1 MLLSSKSLYRFHKR
15 TWKSEPASSLDIS
28 VSTSNIPINSNSTNH
43 PPCNINN
50 ISSSLSHM
58 VEPYTPSAGWG
69 VYGDQ
74 QAWADLHLR

>member
-1 MLLSSKSLYRFHKR
+1 
-15 TWKSEPASSLDIS
+15 
-28 VSTSNIPINSNSTNH
+28 STNH

-74 QAWADLHLR
+74 QTWANLHLR